1 MKYEALVGHLFVVGG
16 RTINSQPPGALV
28 QVAPKRAHR
37 TREQDTLFVLVTP
50 AGQTNAKAEFY
61 EKLAALAAETY
72 FNSRLGITGAL
83 RELAN
88 TLNQRI
94 QQINQQQSADFRAGL
109 LSLVKRGEE
118 VYVMRCG
125 TTLCASF
132 NDGTYS
138 TFPLDP
144 DMLNI
149 LPLGA
154 RSEPS
159 AEFTHYD
166 LTPNDLFVL
175 GDASISAISDKVLQ
189 EAVKIG
195 NIEACLDKLE
205 ASVER
210 QAFATIIQFV
220 SDEVPQAS
228 VETPSVTASATLE
241 PTPFTEA
248 VAPASPIAVDEPTL
262 DTTPEAPAPFLP
274 ETPTAGVPPFSTED
288 RVDTESETDDDSPSE
303 PSIEEAAETPI
314 EPPAPRR
321 KRRTERQATAE
332 APPATRQSLPK
343 ALAVGLL
350 LLASNI
356 LKGISNFLNA
366 ILNRLLPEP
375 APGQSQNTLIPMN
388 IVALVAV
395 IIPAVVGVVVVG
407 LALSNRDTT
416 LFEELRVEAINAKT
430 EADTLEASSDAA
442 PKDKRNAW
450 LEVRNWAERARREN
464 PNSEEVRDIILE
476 AQRYIDSYDR
486 IIRVPIT
493 LIREFGSN
501 ADLRGPMVAPN
512 GQDIYVL
519 DRNRS
524 QVYRT
529 VVDSSGA
536 RLIESEETPIIE
548 RGRAI
553 NNEIVSNVIDL
564 EWITTSGAVNSNALL
579 ALDDNGL
586 LITYHGTFGA
596 GALQLQIPADWNR
609 PEAIALWG
617 PNFYVLDA
625 GANQIW
631 RFRPEEGFFQLPPE
645 EYFTG
650 GNAPNLSAAVDMGID
665 EDGSIYIL
673 FNNGSISKFVG
684 GEPATFSID
693 PQKAPVDGITSGRS
707 LFLSTDPRAYAL
719 YIADQNNDAVY
730 QISLGG
736 TVNLGYRPTDLLD
749 DAFDKV
755 SGVYVNA
762 QPPGKVYVLS
772 DNALYYLP
780 KEP

>member
-16 RTINSQPPGALV
+16 RTISSPPPGALV
-28 QVAPKRAHR
+28 QAAPKRAHR

-94 QQINQQQSADFRAGL
+94 QQLNQQQSADYRAGL
-109 LSLVKRGEE
+109 LALVKRGEE

-125 TTLCASF
+125 TTLCASY
-132 NDGTYS
+132 NDLIYS
-138 TFPLDP
+138 TFPTDP

-166 LTPNDLFVL
+166 LAPNDLFVL
-175 GDASISAISDKVLQ
+175 GDAGISAISDKKLQ
-189 EAVKIG
+189 EAIKLG
-195 NIEACLDKLE
+195 NIEDCLDRLE
-205 ASVER
+205 AAVER
-210 QAFATIIQFV
+210 QAFATIIQFIT
-220 SDEVPQAS
+220 EA
-228 VETPSVTASATLE
+228 VEQTAAPSPTISEMPPPPFTEDIETALPTTIDTEIESINVTQT
-241 PTPFTEA
+241 PTPFVVEDTPSDAPLINPAETEDTEA
-248 VAPASPIAVDEPTL
+248 IAS
-262 DTTPEAPAPFLP
+262 
-274 ETPTAGVPPFSTED
+274 
-288 RVDTESETDDDSPSE
+288 
-303 PSIEEAAETPI
+303 EAAETTPSGEI
-314 EPPAPRR
+314 EADEPPPEKAPRR
-321 KRRTERQATAE
+321 QHRAEKQALTDE
-332 APPATRQSLPK
+332 ARPRRQSLPK
-343 ALAVGLL
+343 ALVVGILL
-350 LLASNI
+350 LVSNI

-366 ILNRLLPEP
+366 VLNRLLPEP
-375 APGQSQNTLIPMN
+375 APGQSHNTLIPMN

-395 IIPAVVGVVVVG
+395 VIPAIVGVIVVG

-430 EADTLEASSDAA
+430 EADALEASSEAA

-464 PNSEEVRDIILE
+464 PNSEEIRDIILE

-493 LIREFGSN
+493 LIREFASN
-501 ADLRGPMVAPN
+501 ADLRGPIVAPN

-529 VVDSSGA
+529 VVDSSGS
-536 RLIESEETPIIE
+536 RLIEAEAIPIIE
-548 RGRAI
+548 RGRLI
-553 NNEIVSNVIDL
+553 NNALVSNLIDI
-564 EWITTSGAVNSNALL
+564 EWITGSGAVNSNALL

-586 LITYHGTFGA
+586 LITYHGTFGP
-596 GALQLQIPADWNR
+596 GALQLRLPVDWNR
-609 PEAIALWG
+609 PQAIALWG

-625 GANQIW
+625 GASQIW
-631 RFRPEEGFFQLPPE
+631 RFRPEDGFFQLPPE

-650 GNAPNLSAAVDMGID
+650 GNRPNLSASVDMGID

-684 GEPATFSID
+684 GEPASFALD
-693 PQKAPVDGITSGRS
+693 PQKAPVDGITSGRA

-719 YIADQNNDAVY
+719 YIADQNNDAIY

-736 TVNLGYRPTDLLD
+736 TVNLGYRPTDLLSK
-749 DAFDKV
+749 AFDQV

-772 DNALYYLP
+772 GNALYYSP